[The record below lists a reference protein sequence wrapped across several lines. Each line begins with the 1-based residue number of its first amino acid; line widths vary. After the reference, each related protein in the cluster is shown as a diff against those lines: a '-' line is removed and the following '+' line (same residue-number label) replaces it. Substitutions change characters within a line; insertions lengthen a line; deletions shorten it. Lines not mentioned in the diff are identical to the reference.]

1 MQVSHTCIN
10 TIETTVTALDMT
22 ALARHPLPPL
32 SRALLRATLVVIQW
46 DLRRRTRRDLRGLT
60 DYMLQDIGLDPSSV
74 AIESAK
80 PFWRA

>member
-1 MQVSHTCIN
+1 MTALDM
-10 TIETTVTALDMT
+10 TALDMT

-32 SRALLRATLVVIQW
+32 SRALLRATLVAIQW

-60 DYMLQDIGLDPSSV
+60 GHMLQDIGLDPYSV
-74 AIESAK
+74 AIEAAK